1 MKILDFASVKL
12 SICLILGIL
21 CGTYFQLSK
30 TIVLT
35 ITISCICTLGILW
48 LAIKS
53 KSSIYFGLCAG
64 ITTIAI
70 GVLCFT
76 ISQPKNWNSHY
87 TSANK
92 IDKKVWHLKITE
104 VLKPNNFSKRYF
116 AKILFSNTTGEVVLN
131 IIRDSNTDSF
141 SVDDEIIGY
150 KNLSAIKAPLNPH
163 QFNYKNYLENLGVYH
178 QINLTSDEFVSV
190 KKSSSTI
197 YGFAAKVRN
206 QIITKLKKA
215 KFGKE
220 ELAIVQA
227 LLLGQRNDISKATY
241 NNYKNA
247 GAVHILALSG
257 LHIGILLLLLEYLLK
272 PLTLLPKG
280 NTIRL
285 VTITLLLWSFA
296 LLAGFSASI
305 IRAVTMFSFIAYAR
319 YLNRPSNTFNV
330 LALSLFFTLL
340 VNPKLLYQV
349 GFQMSYAA
357 VFAIVWIHPVLQNLW
372 SPKHLIIRKTWQL
385 LSVSTAAQLGVL
397 PISLFYFHQFPSLFF
412 ISNLIIVPF
421 LGILLGLGIGI
432 IILATLNIL
441 PEQLVLAYNYA
452 IKTMNTIVAVI
463 SEQERFIF
471 KNIAFDHV
479 QLILSYSIIV
489 LLIVSLQKK
498 TFKAVI
504 LLLLCTLGFQFWLIY
519 SGYQAKEKD
528 IVIIAHQNK
537 NSVLV
542 HQSNGRL
549 FIHTTNKKQNSNFI
563 QNYQIAE
570 RVSSLKFL
578 KLKNSYSINTNNLQI
593 IDSTGIYTNKKGVL
607 LLTQSP
613 KINLDQLIDSVNPQ
627 TIIADGSNYKSYVNK
642 WKATCLKRKLPF
654 HYTGEKGAYYFN
666 LSKKSSD

>member
-21 CGTYFQLSK
+21 YGTYFQLSI
-30 TIVLT
+30 TIALT
-35 ITISCICTLGILW
+35 ITILCICTLGMLW
-48 LAIKS
+48 QAIKS

-70 GVLCFT
+70 GALSFT
-76 ISQPKNWNSHY
+76 ISQPKNWNTHY
-87 TSANK
+87 TNTNK
-92 IDKKVWHLKITE
+92 IDEKVWHLKITE

-116 AKILFSNTTGEVVLN
+116 AKIMSSNTTGEIVLN
-131 IIRDSNTDSF
+131 VVRDSNTNSF
-141 SVDDEIIGY
+141 NVDDEIIGY
-150 KNLSAIKAPLNPH
+150 KKLSAIKAPLNLH
-163 QFNYKNYLENLGVYH
+163 QFNHKNYLENLGVYH

-190 KKSSSTI
+190 KKSPSTI
-197 YGFAAKVRN
+197 YGFVAKIRN
-206 QIITKLKKA
+206 HIITKLKKA

-285 VTITLLLWSFA
+285 ITITVLLWSFA

-305 IRAVTMFSFIAYAR
+305 IRAVTMFSFLAYAR

-340 VNPKLLYQV
+340 FNPKLLYQV

-357 VFAIVWIHPVLQNLW
+357 VFAIVWIHPLLQNLW
-372 SPKHLIIRKTWQL
+372 SPKHLILRKTWQL

-452 IKTMNTIVAVI
+452 IKTMNTAVAVI

-498 TFKAVI
+498 TFKTVI
-504 LLLLCTLGFQFWLIY
+504 LLLLCVLGFQFWLIY
-519 SGYQAKEKD
+519 SDYQAKEKD

-537 NSVLV
+537 NSVLL

-549 FIHTTNKKQNSNFI
+549 FIHTTDKKQNSNFI

-593 IDSTGIYTNKKGVL
+593 IDSIGIYANKNGVL

-613 KINLDQLIDSVNPQ
+613 KINLDQLIDSINPQ
-627 TIIADGSNYKSYVNK
+627 TIIADGSNYTSYVDR

-666 LSKKSSD
+666 LINKSSD